1 MWLSEFLSIERLS
14 SQVNSPHGI
23 SSVDFFWNNWE
34 LEKQSRVFC
43 FPPKHLQKH
52 LLDIKQLY
60 ANLQELTR
68 EMNNNFM
75 KCLSIDILTANIL
88 QCALIIY
95 FIYRFDPSDRSKLK
109 YHNLKRKTAFQSF
122 TYQMSAAS
130 YTSVLLMQNDRFQ
143 TLHDNVWMFSYYHH
157 FECTITIKY

>member
-109 YHNLKRKTAFQSF
+109 SQFKKKNCISKLYLPNVSSIIHFST
-122 TYQMSAAS
+122 S
-130 YTSVLLMQNDRFQ
+130 YA
-143 TLHDNVWMFSYYHH
+143 
-157 FECTITIKY
+157 E

>member
-1 MWLSEFLSIERLS
+1 MESLGIGETEQSVLF
-14 SQVNSPHGI
+14 SPKA
-23 SSVDFFWNNWE
+23 STEAFM
-34 LEKQSRVFC
+34 
-43 FPPKHLQKH
+43 
-52 LLDIKQLY
+52 LDIKQLY

-143 TLHDNVWMFSYYHH
+143 TLHDNV
-157 FECTITIKY
+157 